1 MRVTQV
7 ADSTFLLDCTED
19 VAFPLSE
26 VAYILAGDPPVMI
39 EPGSTA
45 TARQLLAHASASPV
59 DLHRLAYII
68 PTHIHVDHGGGAGYL
83 AQHLPNVKIVLHPRG
98 ARHLADPGKL
108 VAATR
113 GVFGN
118 DFEERFGPI
127 LPVAEARMHVAGDN
141 EVIHLGHRDLTVMFT
156 PGHASHHVAIG
167 DSLTRGVFPGEA
179 LGYIATA
186 MPDFPLPAAVTP
198 FDLRLYL
205 ESIDRLAAM
214 APEVLF
220 YSHSGVRFRP
230 EGLIRGIRENSIALG
245 RVVEQAMGEGLDPG
259 QIWDHLADYVRRN
272 GGGEIPAEF
281 AMGLSAYM
289 AYFSA
294 RS

>member
-1 MRVTQV
+1 MRVTRV
-7 ADSTFLLDCTED
+7 ADSTYLLDCTED

-26 VAYILAGDPPVMI
+26 VAYILDGDPPVMI

-45 TARQLLAHASASPV
+45 TARQLLVHAAASPV
-59 DLHRLAYII
+59 DLRRLAYII

-83 AQHLPNVKIVLHPRG
+83 AQHLPDAKILLHPRG
-98 ARHLADPGKL
+98 ARHLADPAKL
-108 VAATR
+108 AAATR
-113 GVFGN
+113 GVFGD

-127 LPVAEARMHVAGDN
+127 LPVAEARMRVAGDN

-156 PGHASHHVAIG
+156 PGHASHHIAIG
-167 DSLTRGVFPGEA
+167 DSLTGGVFPGEA

-220 YSHSGVRFRP
+220 YSHSGVRSRP
-230 EGLIRGIRENSIALG
+230 QALIRGIRENSIAIG

-259 QIWDHLADYVRRN
+259 RIWGRLHDYVRRN

-294 RS
+294 GS